1 MAKKYELPDFLKT
14 ATSQLVYE
22 RWLRRK
28 AAAQVKRDR
37 KRGNPTA
44 NGERYRLAIHQAV
57 VSCEG
62 NDSYTGESLRWDLI
76 STYTNESS
84 RVGRRRYKATLALLP
99 TVDHV
104 GDGLGPA
111 AFRICAW
118 RTNDAKNDLSL
129 PEFIDLCRRVVAHF
143 ESNSRADDPS
153 PLVGES
159 KGGGDSR
166 TFPAGAPPT
175 TGPSPQGGGE
185 SARGV
190 GHP

>member
-14 ATSQLVYE
+14 ETSQLAYE

-57 VSCEG
+57 VGCEG
-62 NDSYTGESLRWDLI
+62 KDSYTGEGLRWDLI
-76 STYTNESS
+76 STYCNESS
-84 RVGRRRYKATLALLP
+84 RAGRRRYKATLALLP

-111 AFRICAW
+111 DFRICAW

-129 PEFIDLCRRVVAHF
+129 PEFIDLCRRVVAQF
-143 ESNSRADDPS
+143 ESNSRAGDPS

-159 KGGGDSR
+159 KGGGDGR
-166 TFPAGAPPT
+166 TFPAGVPPT
-175 TGPSPQGGGE
+175 PNPSPQGGGE
-185 SARGV
+185 PASAV
-190 GHP
+190 GGA